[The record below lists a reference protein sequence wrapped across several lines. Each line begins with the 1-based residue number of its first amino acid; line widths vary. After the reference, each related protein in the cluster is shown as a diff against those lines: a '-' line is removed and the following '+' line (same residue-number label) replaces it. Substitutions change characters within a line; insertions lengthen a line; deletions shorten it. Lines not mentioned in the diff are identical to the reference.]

1 MRLTPEDPGCLGV
14 LEACLY
20 AENLA
25 TCAAF
30 YTDVL
35 GLEPFAREGDRHV
48 FFRSGASSVFLLFN
62 PARTAE
68 PSGELPV
75 PPHGAVGAGHVAFAI
90 AEADH
95 DRWLER
101 LAAQEVA
108 VESRIEWPRGG
119 RSIYVR
125 DPAGN
130 SVELATPRLW
140 GIMEQAFRPATR
152 PSQA

>member
-1 MRLTPEDPGCLGV
+1 MTQTGPSCLGV

-20 AENLA
+20 AEDLE
-25 TCAAF
+25 TCARF
-30 YTDVL
+30 YSDVL
-35 GLEPFAREGDRHV
+35 GLTPFVREPDRHV

-62 PARTAE
+62 PARTSE
-68 PSGELPV
+68 SSGALSV
-75 PPHGAVGAGHVAFAI
+75 PPHGARGAGHVAFAI

-95 DRWLER
+95 DRWLLR
-101 LAAQEVA
+101 LSEHGVP
-108 VESRIEWPRGG
+108 VESRVEWPRGG

-140 GIMEQAFRPATR
+140 GIMERVFHP
-152 PSQA
+152 